1 MLRPRTLQELIRLYV
16 KTRREPAISVSG
28 AARAIKA
35 IMPDCPLEGRELD
48 NAIASGALA
57 EGYAVVFDR
66 SPESEAAA
74 SATIGMAASAA

>member
-1 MLRPRTLQELIRLYV
+1 MLRPRTLEELIRHYV
-16 KTRREPAISVSG
+16 NTRREPAISVSG

-35 IMPDCPLEGRELD
+35 IMPECPLDARDLD

-66 SPESEAAA
+66 SPESDAA
-74 SATIGMAASAA
+74 TPTPTGLAA